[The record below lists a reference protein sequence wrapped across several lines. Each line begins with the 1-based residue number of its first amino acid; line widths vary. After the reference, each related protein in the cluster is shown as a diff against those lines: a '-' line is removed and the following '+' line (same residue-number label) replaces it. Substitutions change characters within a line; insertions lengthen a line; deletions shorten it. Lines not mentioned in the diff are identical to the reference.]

1 MRTVGLGSDHSTNSA
16 TATLLNNVTE
26 LIRLNTGVN
35 SLFRSV
41 AVALSIK
48 LDGKREKVGLRR
60 LPAWPDVGIK
70 RSPIWSHWP
79 SSPTTTM
86 SGKWDSRPL
95 SAEKRFRNGKAA
107 DDTIITHLCSR
118 SSRSPTRVCK
128 DTIMLCCEMRLVG
141 SSDTEVTLSEWRKWI

>member
-1 MRTVGLGSDHSTNSA
+1 MLDWIRTVGLGSDHSTNSA

-60 LPAWPDVGIK
+60 LPA
-70 RSPIWSHWP
+70 
-79 SSPTTTM
+79 
-86 SGKWDSRPL
+86 
-95 SAEKRFRNGKAA
+95 
-107 DDTIITHLCSR
+107 
-118 SSRSPTRVCK
+118 
-128 DTIMLCCEMRLVG
+128 
-141 SSDTEVTLSEWRKWI
+141 